1 MSDKR
6 VSELPAA
13 ESIADA
19 DLFVMEQGGEAKS
32 VTGAKIKGLQ
42 NGKPLKKIMVAM
54 TETMSVIDYSYQDG
68 SSSADIITFDS
79 AGYPTNIKAN
89 GVDIPVEWMV
99 DDA

>member
-1 MSDKR
+1 MADKR

-13 ESIADA
+13 ESIGDA

-32 VTGAKIKGLQ
+32 ITGAKIKSY